1 MLHIIFCIALWSII
15 GGFITWKILQ
25 GANQGINYLKKLH
38 QIPCANC
45 VYFTGDHRLKCTVE
59 PVKAMTENA
68 LACKDFASKSDY
80 SINNQVISSKLK
92 IQSQSKKEKCLR

>member
-45 VYFTGDHRLKCTVE
+45 VYFTGDYRLKCTVE
-59 PVKAMTENA
+59 PIKAMTENA
-68 LACKDFASKSDY
+68 LAC
-80 SINNQVISSKLK
+80 
-92 IQSQSKKEKCLR
+92 